1 MSISI
6 FATGSIGAVTSSNT
20 ASGAGSG
27 SGSGQVSVFTT
38 LNQVSSQGNAVEDS
52 IVTSVEKAVSYD
64 VLLKLKEDYIDKLT
78 GNSDMTTFSSTQVL
92 FVILNE
98 INSSDNINTDYDLLL
113 VEVISGLITLI
124 DKSQA
129 QYIDILIL
137 NNRIDL
143 LKTTIELKNEE
154 IGNLKFEL
162 SKYLEEN
169 STNPQLLA
177 GTMTMETATL
187 PSMLYLLMHI
197 DIVRAWYYFLYGL
210 PDMEILDPN
219 KVIYIFSYL
228 RTFNNLEEAKTE
240 FRKRLDEKFN

>member
-27 SGSGQVSVFTT
+27 SGQVNVFTT

-98 INSSDNINTDYDLLL
+98 INSSDNINTD
-113 VEVISGLITLI
+113 LI
-124 DKSQA
+124 
-129 QYIDILIL
+129 
-137 NNRIDL
+137 
-143 LKTTIELKNEE
+143 
-154 IGNLKFEL
+154 
-162 SKYLEEN
+162 
-169 STNPQLLA
+169 
-177 GTMTMETATL
+177 
-187 PSMLYLLMHI
+187 
-197 DIVRAWYYFLYGL
+197 YY
-210 PDMEILDPN
+210 
-219 KVIYIFSYL
+219 
-228 RTFNNLEEAKTE
+228 
-240 FRKRLDEKFN
+240 